1 MLLGLG
7 LEGAGFQGGHRLTED
22 AGTYGGDPVEQLA
35 AGLLRA
41 DGDLLATQHV
51 AGVQTFV
58 HLHDGHAGLGITVQH
73 RPLHRSTAAVLRQ
86 QRDVQVDATVLR
98 QFQHRLG
105 QDAAVSHHHD
115 QFRGKGTDVGILAAV
130 P

>member
-1 MLLGLG
+1 MVLGLRR
-7 LEGAGFQGGHRLTED
+7 QGPGSNGRNHLAQH
-22 AGTYGGDPVEQLA
+22 AGTHGRHPVEQLA

-51 AGVQTFV
+51 A
-58 HLHDGHAGLGITVQH
+58 GHAGLGITVQH